1 MYPTQTVISTPN
13 GGHVPV
19 QKKMEATLLIL
30 DLLNLPSQAP
40 QHAKLITV
48 MEDEAF
54 ASTSQSSHA

>member
-1 MYPTQTVISTPN
+1 MEATFRFK
-13 GGHVPV
+13 
-19 QKKMEATLLIL
+19 KKMEATLLIL

-40 QHAKLITV
+40 QHAKFITV

>member
-1 MYPTQTVISTPN
+1 VISTPN